1 LSKPELLII
10 GGGPAG
16 MNAAIEAASHGVSC
30 CIVDEA
36 RELGG
41 QIYRAAHS
49 TAREASP
56 GLIHPRGDELR
67 SQLAALSKFIEVRS
81 ESVVWGIS
89 DGNKVAVGKET
100 VGTEFIN
107 PQAMIMATGAY
118 EYIPPFPGWT
128 LPGVMTPGAAQI
140 LAKTLNVLP
149 GKRVVVA
156 GTGPLLYV
164 VASQLVQKGINVIA
178 VLEATPRRDWLK
190 LPFAGWRAWELLK
203 EGFGYLRV
211 LRRAGVPVHYGRI
224 VTRAEGDA
232 EVSRIYHAPVD
243 RDWFPD
249 RNKEE
254 CLEVDTLCVG
264 YGLQSRNYLAQLAGC
279 EIEFNEMS
287 GCWVPKRDRNLRTSK
302 ENIYAV
308 GDGAGVAGS
317 KIAELEGQLAGLGVA
332 ASLGHIDDVQLR
344 QRCKP
349 LQRELDRIASLQNA
363 IAMITRVRPGLTDL
377 VDTDTIVCR
386 CEEVRWKEAK
396 EAIEHGGQDF
406 RTLKV
411 MTRLGMGMC
420 QARFCWPAM
429 ARMVASHK
437 GCDVSEVGPVRPRPP
452 IRPVRLDVIAE
463 APQNHV
469 QETE

>member
-1 LSKPELLII
+1 MKNAELLIV

-16 MNAAIEAASHGVSC
+16 MSAAIAAASHGVSC

-41 QIYRAAHS
+41 QIYRDVHPA
-49 TAREASP
+49 AREASP
-56 GLIHPRGDELR
+56 DLIHPRGDELR
-67 SQLAALSKFIEVRS
+67 AQVAALSELIEVRS

-89 DGNKVAVGKET
+89 GGNKVAVGKESI
-100 VGTEFIN
+100 GTEFIT
-107 PQAMIMATGAY
+107 PQALIIATGAY

-128 LPGVMTPGAAQI
+128 LPGVMTPGSAQI
-140 LAKTLNVLP
+140 FAKALNVLP
-149 GKRVVVA
+149 GNRVVVA

-164 VASQLVQKGINVIA
+164 AASQLVQKGINVVA

-190 LPFAGWRAWELLK
+190 LPFAGWRAWELLQ
-203 EGFGYLRV
+203 EGLGYLRI
-211 LRRAGVPVHYGRI
+211 LRRAGVPVRYGRI
-224 VTRAEGDA
+224 VTRAEGDT

-243 RDWFPD
+243 RDWFPN
-249 RNKEE
+249 REREE
-254 CLEVDTLCVG
+254 CLEVDTLCIG

-279 EIEFNEMS
+279 EIEFNETH
-287 GCWVPKRDRNLRTSK
+287 GCWIPQRDENMRTS
-302 ENIYAV
+302 EPTVYAV

-317 KIAELEGQLAGLGVA
+317 KIAELEGRLAGLEVA
-332 ASLGHIDDVQLR
+332 ASLGHLDKPQLEQISSPVR
-344 QRCKP
+344 QKI
-349 LQRELDRIASLQNA
+349 DRIASLQNTLA
-363 IAMITRVRPGLTDL
+363 RITRIRKGLVDL

-386 CEEVRWKEAK
+386 CEEVRWKEVKA
-396 EAIEHGGQDF
+396 AIEHGGHDF

-429 ARMVASHK
+429 ARMVAEHK
-437 GCDVSEVGPVRPRPP
+437 GCEVSEIGPVRPRPP

-463 APQNHV
+463 AASTLA
-469 QETE
+469 EEAE